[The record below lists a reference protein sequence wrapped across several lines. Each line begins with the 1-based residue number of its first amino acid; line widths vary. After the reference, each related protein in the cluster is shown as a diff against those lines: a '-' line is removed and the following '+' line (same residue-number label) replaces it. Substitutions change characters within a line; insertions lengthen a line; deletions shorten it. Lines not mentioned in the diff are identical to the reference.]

1 MVTDPLQG
9 WIAVRRPL
17 DFERQQEYHVKIRAT
32 DGVNTD
38 EFVVTVRIQD
48 SNDLDPAFEYAGCQR
63 ISNVCI
69 NPRYTATCYLRQAGG
84 TLKSY
89 PNPSAPTIATRY
101 AIPSVIAFSP
111 KVRTSSM
118 SDKCTIGNKIK
129 TK

>member
-1 MVTDPLQG
+1 MKEYFVVTDPLQG

-17 DFERQQEYHVKIRAT
+17 DFERQQDYHVKIRAT

-84 TLKSY
+84 TLKVSPEPIRAYDRDTLRY
-89 PNPSAPTIATRY
+89 PVRY
-101 AIPSVIAFSP
+101 SLLPES
-111 KVRTSSM
+111 T
-118 SDKCTIGNKIK
+118 
-129 TK
+129 